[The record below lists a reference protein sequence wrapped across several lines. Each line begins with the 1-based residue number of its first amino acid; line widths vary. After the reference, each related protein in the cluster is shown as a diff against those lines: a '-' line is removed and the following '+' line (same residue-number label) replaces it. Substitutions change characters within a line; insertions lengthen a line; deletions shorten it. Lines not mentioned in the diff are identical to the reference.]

1 MSESRSA
8 QGEQPL
14 VRQVDEVQ
22 PLVRPVSGE
31 QREAP
36 RAAEQQEA
44 PRTEE
49 REESR
54 HQEEARREEGEQ
66 GEDKGLL
73 RKIKDKLTGE

>member
-14 VRQVDEVQ
+14 IRQIDEVQ
-22 PLVRPVSGE
+22 PLVRTAGEE

-36 RAAEQQEA
+36 RAEEQQKA
-44 PRTEE
+44 PQTEK

-54 HQEEARREEGEQ
+54 HQEEAPRS
-66 GEDKGLL
+66 
-73 RKIKDKLTGE
+73 

>member
-1 MSESRSA
+1 M
-8 QGEQPL
+8 
-14 VRQVDEVQ
+14 VRQIDEVQ

-36 RAAEQQEA
+36 RAAE
-44 PRTEE
+44 

-54 HQEEARREEGEQ
+54 SQEGVHRDEGEQ
-66 GEDKGLL
+66 GENKGLL